1 MDRSQ
6 HNGSQYEENA
16 TFDPA
21 AAFALRHDLSAFSV
35 TSRRNSTAD
44 EQELIVACAEARRP
58 SPLRKFSKK
67 EKVELADRVMED
79 SESFVARLGAVLA
92 QGRGLPTVSIE
103 YRDLTVQADALV
115 GADRTPSV
123 WNSAKSLLR
132 GVACVKTPTQPKTVL
147 DGMSGVILP
156 GRLTL
161 LLGPPGG
168 GKSVLLQALSGR
180 LRPHSGLR
188 ISGEVKYNGVMPVMG
203 FVFATKRVF
212 YKHRASNWIPAPA
225 YALALALT
233 QVPTSLLES
242 TIYSII
248 VYWVRTDE
256 GHARACGAAAARAR
270 GRARSPP
277 PSPPP

>member
-168 GKSVLLQALSGR
+168 GKSVLLQALV
-180 LRPHSGLR
+180 L
-188 ISGEVKYNGVMPVMG
+188 Y
-203 FVFATKRVF
+203 
-212 YKHRASNWIPAPA
+212 APPMN
-225 YALALALT
+225 ALFHT
-233 QVPTSLLES
+233 VPLPPESLLPLLGLASLVLWLE
-242 TIYSII
+242 
-248 VYWVRTDE
+248 E
-256 GHARACGAAAARAR
+256 ARQLWERRMPRAQ
-270 GRARSPP
+270 P
-277 PSPPP
+277 